1 MVDFNKQ
8 LIKSRALDT
17 IAAFSEDQ
25 LQAFIYK
32 TFWNKIPFY
41 RRRLFSVP
49 NGGNRDGR
57 EANKLKST
65 GLVAGIP
72 DLIFFSK
79 DLLIFFE
86 LKKEKGKLSD
96 NQIILKKII
105 NSQDVPYFLVRTP
118 DQFFYAFLF
127 TLMNRNKLNKQ
138 DSLKLMR
145 AVQDEEGLIF
155 FGLTEAQFEYEM
167 KVFSYVFEMK
177 NDTPEDI
184 AELTDPKTR
193 ENFITAIKK
202 FIHLEYDY
210 SNKFQLVFSDD
221 YSSFT
226 KQSIL

>member
-1 MVDFNKQ
+1 MVDFNKMS
-8 LIKSRALDT
+8 IESTAKRK
-17 IAAFSEDQ
+17 IASFSEDQ

-32 TFWNKIPFY
+32 RFWNTVPLY

-72 DLIFFSK
+72 DLLFFSK

-96 NQIILKKII
+96 SQIILKKII
-105 NSQDVPYFLVRTP
+105 NGQGNPYFIVRTP
-118 DQFFYAFLF
+118 DQFFYAFIL

-155 FGLTEAQFEYEM
+155 FGLTEVQFEYEM
-167 KVFSYVFEMK
+167 KVFSYIFEMK
-177 NDTPEDI
+177 KDTPESI
-184 AELTDPKTR
+184 IELTEPETR
-193 ENFITAIKK
+193 PRFITAIKK

-210 SNKFQLVFSDD
+210 SNNFQLVFSED
-221 YSSFT
+221 YTSFI
-226 KQSIL
+226 KQTI